1 MRSGQS
7 LSLAQ
12 LNLKGQAPNQVTV
25 SVVYP
30 ADATPGH
37 LLSVVPNTQLA
48 MLKQRQERLQAARKA
63 EAAAKARNVRPAT
76 PPPAV
81 TTKSQPTK
89 ETPAPKPA
97 TTQAPL
103 KPKVITAPPPPPVLV
118 APRGGL
124 NPMPPA
130 MIMPQR
136 VNSTLEQRY
145 REAIK
150 AQQEWLRR
158 LQGR

>member
-1 MRSGQS
+1 M
-7 LSLAQ
+7 
-12 LNLKGQAPNQVTV
+12 
-25 SVVYP
+25 YP
-30 ADATPGH
+30 ADCTPGH

-48 MLKQRQERLQAARKA
+48 LLRQREAMQKAASKTQPA
-63 EAAAKARNVRPAT
+63 PKKPKVR
-76 PPPAV
+76 
-81 TTKSQPTK
+81 
-89 ETPAPKPA
+89 TPAPP
-97 TTQAPL
+97 P
-103 KPKVITAPPPPPVLV
+103 VITAKPELETKPQEPKSPAKTNTPKPYTFKNPAPPPPVLI

-136 VNSTLEQRY
+136 VNSSLEQRY